1 MSNTESEL
9 HQLHTL
15 DVAARRLSLSK
26 RTLQRY
32 INRKLINE
40 VRLGRNVRIS
50 EGELRRLVRDGLC
63 GQ

>member
-1 MSNTESEL
+1 VPSAETEFDL

-32 INRKLINE
+32 IDRQLINV
-40 VRLGRNVRIS
+40 VRLGWNVRIS
-50 EGELRRLVRDGLC
+50 EGELRRLIADGL
-63 GQ
+63 